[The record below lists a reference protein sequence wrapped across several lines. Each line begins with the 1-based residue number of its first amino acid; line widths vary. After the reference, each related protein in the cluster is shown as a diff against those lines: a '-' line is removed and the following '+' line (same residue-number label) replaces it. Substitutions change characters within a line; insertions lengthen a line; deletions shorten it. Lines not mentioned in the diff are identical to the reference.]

1 MGTRFLLTVI
11 CLTLVAA
18 GAFFFLSGT
27 AYRFSDRAWMATRHI
42 NQALH
47 YGLGYQLP
55 GTPDLKR
62 LDNRLAKKGLKRGDP
77 IFIRILKGELTLEL
91 WIKRGERFVKFA
103 SYPICYWSGRLGPKL
118 KTGDHQAPEG
128 FYTVSRAQLNPNSRW
143 HRSFNLGFPNLYDRM
158 KGRTGSYLMVHG
170 GCSSAGCY
178 AMTNGVVSELWDLIN
193 AALDAGQNRFAVHIF
208 PFRLTKERLDAYKG
222 HRWSAFWHNLKPGY
236 ELFEQTH
243 IPPEISLCKGAY
255 AAKAG
260 DGTKKSAKEL
270 REFCPPMEQL
280 ARN

>member
-1 MGTRFLLTVI
+1 MGRLLLWALI
-11 CLTLVAA
+11 CLTLVLA
-18 GAFFFLSGT
+18 GVFLFFPGT
-27 AYRFSDRAWMATRHI
+27 AYRFSDRVWMATRHL
-42 NQALH
+42 NQTLH

-62 LDNRLAKKGLKRGDP
+62 LDPRLAEKGFKRGAP
-77 IFIRILKGELTLEL
+77 IFIRIIKSELRLEL
-91 WIKRGERFVKFA
+91 WMKRGERFVKFA

-128 FYTVSRAQLNPNSRW
+128 FYTVSRTQLNPNSRW

-208 PFRLTKERLDAYKG
+208 PFRLNEARLNAYRRN
-222 HRWSAFWHNLKPGY
+222 RWSEFWRSLKPGY
-236 ELFEQTH
+236 DLFEQTH
-243 IPPEISLCKGAY
+243 IPPEISLCKGTYSAQRG
-255 AAKAG
+255 KANRN
-260 DGTKKSAKEL
+260 SAIAL
-270 REFCPPMEQL
+270 REYCPPMEHL